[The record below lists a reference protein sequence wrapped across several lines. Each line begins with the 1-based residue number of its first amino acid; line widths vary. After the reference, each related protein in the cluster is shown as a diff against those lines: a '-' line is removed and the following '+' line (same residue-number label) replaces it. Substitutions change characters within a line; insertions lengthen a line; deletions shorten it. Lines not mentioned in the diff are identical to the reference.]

1 MAEVNDEL
9 VDRASNKDL
18 KSLRIKN
25 LNKIIVSHLNINF
38 IRKKF
43 DFLAHQVQGNID
55 ILTIS
60 ETKLDKSFPPGQF
73 LLDGYSA
80 SFRSDR
86 DGNGGGILLFIRE
99 DISLKLILMNDDT
112 LGFFVEINLRNQK
125 KLLLSCSYNPKSA
138 NIKSF

>member
-25 LNKIIVSHLNINF
+25 LNKIIVSHLNNNF

-60 ETKLDKSFPPGQF
+60 ETKLGKNFPPGQF

-80 SFRSDR
+80 SFRPDR

-99 DISLKLILMNDDT
+99 DISSKLILMNDDT
-112 LGFFVEINLRNQK
+112 LGFLVEINLRNQK
-125 KLLLSCSYNPKSA
+125 KLLLSCSYNPKNA